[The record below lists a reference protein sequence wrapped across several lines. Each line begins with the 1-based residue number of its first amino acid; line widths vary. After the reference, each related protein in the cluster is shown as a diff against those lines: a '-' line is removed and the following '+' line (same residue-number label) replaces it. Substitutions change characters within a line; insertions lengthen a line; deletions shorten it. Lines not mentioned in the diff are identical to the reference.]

1 MKQFEK
7 RLDKLDKDLRA
18 AGVSFL
24 CFFAKETED
33 DHNRL
38 DTHSMANGD
47 IANIVTA
54 MVGCHNNTD
63 NAEHIAF
70 ALEFASKE
78 IRKRNRK

>member
-7 RLDKLDKDLRA
+7 RLDKLEKDLRA

-24 CFFAKETED
+24 CFFAKETEVD
-33 DHNRL
+33 SNQL
-38 DTHSMANGD
+38 DTHSMAGGD

-54 MVGCHNNTD
+54 MAGCHNEEYSEELALT
-63 NAEHIAF
+63 
-70 ALEFASKE
+70 LEFAAKE

>member
-33 DHNRL
+33 DNNQL

-54 MVGCHNNTD
+54 MVGCHNTD
-63 NAEHIAF
+63 NAEHMAF
-70 ALEFASKE
+70 TLEFAAKE
-78 IRKRNRK
+78 IRKRNKP